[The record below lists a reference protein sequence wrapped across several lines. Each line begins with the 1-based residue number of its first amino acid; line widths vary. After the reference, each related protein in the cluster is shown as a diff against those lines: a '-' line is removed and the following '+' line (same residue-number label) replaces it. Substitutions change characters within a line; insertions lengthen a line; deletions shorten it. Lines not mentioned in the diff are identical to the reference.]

1 MLITNLLLILWS
13 KNLWINV
20 CNTQHTAHTHNF
32 HYSTESS
39 KTKFRTNIGCKP
51 HYETW
56 YSRVCDDNFRRLSW
70 TDDGL
75 TCLSN
80 NCQSC
85 SVSVAFPMAQLLQ
98 YYKYVAY
105 QVIFSI
111 VHFCRFSA
119 LPSRGILIVWILNM
133 IGGRFSSS
141 RANRYLICNPL
152 SKTYRSM
159 TSSLNCRGL
168 FDTLGAPLAF
178 NGITQLLVIFI
189 ILPY

>member
-1 MLITNLLLILWS
+1 MIISVQHTAHS
-13 KNLWINV
+13 
-20 CNTQHTAHTHNF
+20 TQHTAHSTKHTAHSTQHTAHSTQHTAHCTQHTAHSTQHTAHSTQHTAHSTQHTAHSTQHTAHSTQHTAHTETHNF

-39 KTKFRTNIGCKP
+39 KTKFRTNIGSKP

-56 YSRVCDDNFRRLSW
+56 YSRDCDDNFRRLSW

-111 VHFCRFSA
+111 VHFCRFPA
-119 LPSRGILIVWILNM
+119 L
-133 IGGRFSSS
+133 
-141 RANRYLICNPL
+141 L
-152 SKTYRSM
+152 S
-159 TSSLNCRGL
+159 
-168 FDTLGAPLAF
+168 
-178 NGITQLLVIFI
+178 
-189 ILPY
+189 